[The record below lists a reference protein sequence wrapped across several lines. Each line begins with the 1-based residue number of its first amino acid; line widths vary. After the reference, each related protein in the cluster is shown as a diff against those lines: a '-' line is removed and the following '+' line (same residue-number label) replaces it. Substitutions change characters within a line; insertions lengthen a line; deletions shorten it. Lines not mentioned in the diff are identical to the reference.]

1 MVSMGNGSIPR
12 CPGKAAARQGAGRC
26 YLSEDFPTKGS
37 NDMATTPMTLRA
49 SEPARFYLYAALGAA
64 IVVFIGFAPSYFLK
78 GIFGAPPLYPL
89 LHLHGF
95 IMTSWFVLFAA
106 QTWLVA
112 ARRVRLHRRLG
123 ILGVLLASA
132 ILIVGTAVLIIGTR
146 LGHNAGLPA
155 PMVVCISLVNFL
167 VFGVLVAAAIGFRG
181 RSEFHKRLMLLA
193 TLNLLTAPISRIP
206 LQFIQSG
213 GTLAVFGSL
222 DLIIL
227 ICVGYDTVR
236 HRRLHAAFAWGA
248 LLSVVWPVL
257 AIQLGGTSVSN
268 RFANWLLS

>member
-1 MVSMGNGSIPR
+1 
-12 CPGKAAARQGAGRC
+12 
-26 YLSEDFPTKGS
+26 
-37 NDMATTPMTLRA
+37 MATRPMTIRA
-49 SEPARFYLYAALGAA
+49 STHGRFYFYAVLGAA
-64 IVVFIGFAPSYFLK
+64 IIVFVGFAQSYFLK
-78 GIFGAPPLYPL
+78 GFFGAPPLYPL
-89 LHLHGF
+89 LHLHGL

-112 ARRVRLHRRLG
+112 THQVRLHRRLG
-123 ILGVLLASA
+123 IIGALLASA
-132 ILIVGTAVLIIGTR
+132 ILIVGTAVLIIATR
-146 LGHNAGLPA
+146 LGHTAGLSA
-155 PMVVCISLVNFL
+155 PMVVCFSLGNFL

-193 TLNLLTAPISRIP
+193 TLNLLTAAIGRIP

-213 GTLAVFGSL
+213 GALAVFGIL
-222 DLIIL
+222 DLVIL

-257 AIQLGGTSVSN
+257 ANQLGGTSAWN
-268 RFANWLLS
+268 RFTNWLLS